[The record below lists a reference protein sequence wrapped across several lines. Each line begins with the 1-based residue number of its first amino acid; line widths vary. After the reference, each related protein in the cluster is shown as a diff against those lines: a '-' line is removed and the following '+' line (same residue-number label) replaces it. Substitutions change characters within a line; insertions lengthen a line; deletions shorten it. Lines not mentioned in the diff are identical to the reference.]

1 VRVFALVRLPV
12 AVEWVRLRG
21 HAPFPLARL
30 GLFRAE
36 LDACF
41 TRRADALF
49 KLGDALL
56 CAQAV
61 PSLLG
66 DLGLALQ
73 PGKPQRPVHRRHGL
87 PAGQPLLRERITW

>member
-21 HAPFPLARL
+21 HASFPLARL

-36 LDACF
+36 LHACF

-61 PSLLG
+61 PRCSAISAWRVSQASPSGPYIGATGSLR
-66 DLGLALQ
+66 AS
-73 PGKPQRPVHRRHGL
+73 RSSVS
-87 PAGQPLLRERITW
+87 AITW